1 MSWRIAIR
9 HRTGYRYGGPVLASY
24 NEARLTPP
32 SVDGQRTLHAAIVV
46 TPAVRPL
53 RYVDYW
59 GTTVESFDI
68 QVPHTELVVLAMS
81 TVETAPARAV
91 PDGIGWPDLAGSA
104 VQDQF
109 AEFLAASAYVPVE
122 PGLAEIGLS
131 LRDGSTPVQAGLRAA
146 AWTHETLRYERGTT
160 HVHTSSAQARAAGVG
175 VCQDFA
181 HVTLALLRAVGL
193 PARYVSGYL
202 HPTVDAEVGETS
214 EGESH
219 AWVEFW
225 AGDWIAV
232 DPTSLA
238 EVGSRHVLLARGRDY
253 GDVRPLA
260 GVYSGP
266 APEQFGVTV
275 EVTRLG

>member
-9 HRTGYRYGGPVLASY
+9 HRTGYRYTGPVRASY

-32 SVDGQRTLHAAIVV
+32 SVDGQRTLQAALSI

-59 GTTVESFDI
+59 GTTVYAFEI
-68 QVPHTELVVLAMS
+68 HVPHTELVVLATS
-81 TVETAPARAV
+81 LVETAGPRPMPAGA
-91 PDGIGWPDLAGSA
+91 GWSELADPP
-104 VQDQF
+104 VLDRF
-109 AEFLAASAYVPVE
+109 AELLAESTYVPAE
-122 PGLAEIGLS
+122 PELTEIGRS
-131 LRDGSTPVQAGLRAA
+131 LRAESTPVAAGLRAA
-146 AWTHETLRYERGTT
+146 AWTHETLQYERGATD
-160 HVHTSSAQARAAGVG
+160 VHTSSAEARIAGKG

-181 HVTLALLRAVGL
+181 HVTLALLRAIGL

-202 HPTVDAEVGETS
+202 HPTVSAEVGETTA
-214 EGESH
+214 GQSH

-238 EVGSRHVLLARGRDY
+238 EVGSRHVVVARGRDY
-253 GDVRPLA
+253 ADVRPLS
-260 GVYSGP
+260 GIYSGP
-266 APEQFGVTV
+266 AAERLGVTV